1 MKRVR
6 GIIKQEILRNKHVLL
21 IQLVLVLLVLPFG
34 CKQIVDYCGK
44 LPFHRDPTIDILF
57 FLQKSFCFIGV
68 VPLPFYLK
76 DYLESDGSELLY
88 TFAYGK
94 RLYWGIGCYSVYY
107 LVLCWV
113 FLSVVRMIYPFEFGY
128 YLLITVQCL
137 LYVGLCYATAFALQ
151 SGIFSAMVILVF
163 HAFAVN
169 FLPDI
174 CKKAALFWEIM
185 PDDGTPW
192 LPFIII
198 ALLLFATGCV
208 QNRFRVSVK
217 RI

>member
-1 MKRVR
+1 M
-6 GIIKQEILRNKHVLL
+6 GIIKQEILRNKYALL

-34 CKQIVDYCGK
+34 CKQIIDYCSN
-44 LPFHRDPTIDILF
+44 LPSRRDPTIDILF

-94 RLYWGIGCYSVYY
+94 RLYIGIGGYSLYY
-107 LVLCWV
+107 LVMCWGYLFV
-113 FLSVVRMIYPFEFGY
+113 LGMIYPFEFGY
-128 YLLITVQCL
+128 YLLITAQCL
-137 LYVGLCYATAFALQ
+137 LYIGLCYAAAFALQ

-163 HAFAVN
+163 HAFTVN

-174 CKKAALFWEIM
+174 WKKAALFWEVL
-185 PDDGTPW
+185 PDVGAPW
-192 LPFIII
+192 LIFIVIGMM
-198 ALLLFATGCV
+198 LFAVGIM
-208 QNRFRVSVK
+208 QNRLLPVIK
-217 RI
+217 RKW